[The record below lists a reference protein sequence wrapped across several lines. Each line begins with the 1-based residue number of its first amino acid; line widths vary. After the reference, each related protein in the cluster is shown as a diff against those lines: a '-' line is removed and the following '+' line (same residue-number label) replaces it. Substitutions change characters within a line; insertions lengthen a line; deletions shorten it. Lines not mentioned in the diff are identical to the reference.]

1 MRGARQTIIA
11 AVVVAFSGAFAGGCA
26 PTAGTVLTAAAQKAW
41 EDRST
46 GDQVTDTKI
55 TTGILKRLADKDKD
69 LRLDVS
75 VDVWEQ
81 RVMLTGTLDDA
92 RTRGGVAKL
101 ARADD
106 RIKAFHN
113 EIQVVSTAQ
122 RDQRRQ
128 QAEQKDSGE
137 KGGFRQTVDDV
148 WIETKI
154 KGKLLAASGVTSVN
168 YFWRSV
174 RNAVYVIGRART
186 AAELKK
192 VLAIIRD
199 TDGVKGVKHFIQI
212 KPKP

>member
-1 MRGARQTIIA
+1 MRGARQLITA
-11 AVVVAFSGAFAGGCA
+11 AVVLAFSGAIAGGCA
-26 PTAGTVLTAAAQKAW
+26 PTGGVVLTAAAQKAF
-41 EDRST
+41 EDRT
-46 GDQVTDTKI
+46 TEDQVTDAKI
-55 TTGILKRLADKDKD
+55 TTGILKRVADKDKD
-69 LRLDVS
+69 LLLDVS

-92 RTRGGVAKL
+92 KMRGDVANL
-101 ARADD
+101 ARADK

-122 RDQRRQ
+122 RKQRRQ
-128 QAEQKDSGE
+128 QAERKDSG
-137 KGGFRQTVDDV
+137 KKSGVGQTVDDV

-154 KGKLLAASGVTSVN
+154 KAKLLTASGVTSVN

-174 RNAVYVIGRART
+174 RNAVYVIGRARST
-186 AAELKK
+186 GERDK
-192 VLAIIRD
+192 VLAIIRG

>member
-1 MRGARQTIIA
+1 MRSARQIIT
-11 AVVVAFSGAFAGGCA
+11 AVVVLAFSGAFAGGCA
-26 PTAGTVLTAAAQKAW
+26 PTIGTVLTAAAQKAW

-46 GDQVTDTKI
+46 GDQVTDAKI
-55 TTGILKRLADKDKD
+55 TTGILERLADKDKD
-69 LRLDVS
+69 LLLDVS

-92 RTRGGVAKL
+92 KARDDVAKL

-128 QAEQKDSGE
+128 QAERKDSGE
-137 KGGFRQTVDDV
+137 KGGVGQTVNDV

-154 KGKLLAASGVTSVN
+154 KAKLLTASGVTSVN

-174 RNAVYVIGRART
+174 RNAVYVIGRARSSG
-186 AAELKK
+186 ELDK

>member
-1 MRGARQTIIA
+1 MRGARQIITA
-11 AVVVAFSGAFAGGCA
+11 AVVLAFSGVIAGGC
-26 PTAGTVLTAAAQKAW
+26 GTVLTAAAQKAW

-55 TTGILKRLADKDKD
+55 TTGILERLADKDKN
-69 LRLDVS
+69 LLLDVS
-75 VDVWEQ
+75 VDVWER

-92 RTRGGVAKL
+92 KTRGGVAKL

-113 EIQVVSTAQ
+113 EVQVVSTAQ

-137 KGGFRQTVDDV
+137 KGGVEQTVDDF

-154 KGKLLAASGVTSVN
+154 KAKLLTISSEKAIPISG
-168 YFWRSV
+168 
-174 RNAVYVIGRART
+174 
-186 AAELKK
+186 
-192 VLAIIRD
+192 LA
-199 TDGVKGVKHFIQI
+199 
-212 KPKP
+212 

>member
-1 MRGARQTIIA
+1 MRSARQIIT
-11 AVVVAFSGAFAGGCA
+11 AVVVLAFSGAFAGGCA
-26 PTAGTVLTAAAQKAW
+26 PTAGTVLAAAAQKAW

-46 GDQVTDTKI
+46 GDQVTDAKI
-55 TTGILKRLADKDKD
+55 TTGILKRLANKDKD
-69 LRLDVS
+69 LLLDVS

-92 RTRGGVAKL
+92 KTRDGVVKL

-137 KGGFRQTVDDV
+137 KGGVGQTVNDV

-154 KGKLLAASGVTSVN
+154 KAKLLTASGVTSVN

-174 RNAVYVIGRART
+174 RNTIYVIGRARST
-186 AAELKK
+186 GERDK
-192 VLAIIRD
+192 VLAIIRG

-212 KPKP
+212 KPAG

>member
-1 MRGARQTIIA
+1 MRGARQLITA
-11 AVVVAFSGAFAGGCA
+11 AVVLAFSGAIAGGCA
-26 PTAGTVLTAAAQKAW
+26 PTGGVVLTAAAQKAF
-41 EDRST
+41 EDRT
-46 GDQVTDTKI
+46 TEDQVTDAKI
-55 TTGILKRLADKDKD
+55 TTGILKRVADKDKD
-69 LRLDVS
+69 LLLDVS

-92 RTRGGVAKL
+92 KMRGDVANL
-101 ARADD
+101 ARADK

-122 RDQRRQ
+122 RKQRRQ
-128 QAEQKDSGE
+128 QAERKDSG
-137 KGGFRQTVDDV
+137 KKNGVGQTVDDV

-154 KGKLLAASGVTSVN
+154 KAKLLTASGVTSVN

-174 RNAVYVIGRART
+174 RNAVYVIGRARST
-186 AAELKK
+186 GERDK
-192 VLAIIRD
+192 VLAIIRG

>member
-1 MRGARQTIIA
+1 MRGGHKIITTA
-11 AVVVAFSGAFAGGCA
+11 IVLAFSGAIAGGCA
-26 PTAGTVLTAAAQKAW
+26 ATGGGVLTAAAQKAF

-46 GDQVTDTKI
+46 GDQVTDAKV
-55 TTGILKRLADKDKD
+55 TTGILKRLADKDKE
-69 LRLDVS
+69 LLLDVS

-92 RTRGGVAKL
+92 KKRDGVVKL
-101 ARADD
+101 ARADN

-128 QAEQKDSGE
+128 QAERKDSGE
-137 KGGFRQTVDDV
+137 KGGIGQTVNDV

-154 KGKLLAASGVTSVN
+154 KAKLLTASGVTSVN
-168 YFWRSV
+168 YFCRSV
-174 RNAVYVIGRART
+174 RNAVYVIGRARSGG
-186 AAELKK
+186 ELDK
-192 VLAIIRD
+192 VLAIIRG

>member
-1 MRGARQTIIA
+1 MRGGHKIITA
-11 AVVVAFSGAFAGGCA
+11 AIILAFSGAFAGGCA

-46 GDQVTDTKI
+46 GDQVTDAKI
-55 TTGILKRLADKDKD
+55 TTGILERLADKDKD
-69 LRLDVS
+69 LLLDVS

-92 RTRGGVAKL
+92 KTRDGVAKL

-106 RIKAFHN
+106 RIKAFHD

-137 KGGFRQTVDDV
+137 KGGVGQTVNDV

-154 KGKLLAASGVTSVN
+154 KAKLLTASGVTSVN

-174 RNAVYVIGRART
+174 RNAVYVIGRARSSG
-186 AAELKK
+186 ELDK

-212 KPKP
+212 KPAG